1 MFESM
6 SFTVTPD
13 GELTLWLAPRDT
25 GGGTE
30 RAERA
35 GALTLCL
42 AIQNAGDG
50 DGVPRDAP
58 ARRALVLWAEYSG
71 HEGPGAVTPR
81 EAPDNRVAIALPVGH
96 GEGAVGR
103 CRVDISGIPCAWYDL
118 DPPRLTLAPPRRDK
132 LSLTIPI
139 PAGAITA
146 AADLPVGVRVVS
158 PDGATVYVSMRGV
171 LTTDGGDGGRLALR
185 PIEVVGRYG
194 TIDATFAPGAVP
206 PTASAVPALWRPR
219 PALPAVQGA
228 RAPAIGGVL
237 PVLARV
243 RGALAPRDASVT
255 RQAPPH
261 PPFVSLRRDALR
273 RLQRL
278 PAWALVIPL
287 LLLLIPLIVVGDLPA
302 GTTTIP
308 LWLIILPL
316 ALLLFLLIFVGGRAL
331 AARTAIPVWIFVLPL
346 AFLLLLLILNGTVP
360 LLTTGSTAAPII
372 ASPTAAPIIP
382 PPAVAP
388 VIASPTAAPAAVP
401 SSTAPAIPPPAVAV
415 ITPAAVPSLHLP
427 GVVLRPTAA
436 PATALSSARSS
447 AAARPPDVLLN
458 PATLDFGGHTVA
470 TTSAARTIN
479 VVNLSPTTLT
489 AVTHFT
495 ITGVDA
501 RDFTVRSTCIGGRID
516 AYHSCAIVITFTPRA
531 RGTRLAD
538 LVIADDASAGGTRT
552 VPLNGRGF

>member
-42 AIQNAGDG
+42 AIQDSNDGDGDGDG

-185 PIEVVGRYG
+185 PIEVAGRYG

-206 PTASAVPALWRPR
+206 PALPALWNPR

-228 RAPAIGGVL
+228 RAPAIGGVI
-237 PVLARV
+237 PAIARV
-243 RGALAPRDASVT
+243 RSALAPHDASVA
-255 RQAPPH
+255 RQGPMLPA
-261 PPFVSLRRDALR
+261 FVSLRRDAMR

-278 PAWALVIPL
+278 STWTLVIPL
-287 LLLLIPLIVVGDLPA
+287 LLLLIPLIVVGDLPG

-346 AFLLLLLILNGTVP
+346 ALLLLLLVLDGAIP
-360 LLTTGSTAAPII
+360 LLTTESTAAPVAAAPTAAPTVVPVVAAPII
-372 ASPTAAPIIP
+372 ASPTAPVIP
-382 PPAVAP
+382 PPA
-388 VIASPTAAPAAVP
+388 I
-401 SSTAPAIPPPAVAV
+401 AV
-415 ITPAAVPSLHLP
+415 ITPTAVPSLHMP
-427 GVVLRPTAA
+427 GVVLRPTVA
-436 PATALSSARSS
+436 PATALSS

-458 PATLDFGGHTVA
+458 PATLNFGGHAVA
-470 TTSAARTIN
+470 TTSANQTIN
-479 VVNLSPTTLT
+479 VVNLGSTTLT
-489 AVTHFT
+489 AVTRFT

-501 RDFTVRSTCIGGRID
+501 RDFAARSTCMGGRID

-552 VPLNGRGF
+552 VPLSGRGA

>member
-25 GGGTE
+25 GGTD

-42 AIQNAGDG
+42 AIQDSNDGDG
-50 DGVPRDAP
+50 DGVPRGAP
-58 ARRALVLWAEYSG
+58 SRRALALWAEYSG
-71 HEGPGAVTPR
+71 RAGLGSTNPR
-81 EAPDNRVAIALPVGH
+81 EAPDNRVVIALPVGH

-103 CRVDISGIPCAWYDL
+103 CRVDIFGIPCAWYDL

-185 PIEVVGRYG
+185 PIEVAGRYG

-206 PTASAVPALWRPR
+206 PALPALWNPR

-228 RAPAIGGVL
+228 RAPAIGGVI
-237 PVLARV
+237 PAIARV
-243 RGALAPRDASVT
+243 RSALAPHDASVA
-255 RQAPPH
+255 RQGPMLPA
-261 PPFVSLRRDALR
+261 FVSLRRDALR

-278 PAWALVIPL
+278 STWTLVIPL
-287 LLLLIPLIVVGDLPA
+287 LLLLIPLIVVGDLPG

-346 AFLLLLLILNGTVP
+346 ALLLLLLVLDGAIP
-360 LLTTGSTAAPII
+360 LLTTESTAAPV
-372 ASPTAAPIIP
+372 AAAPTAAPTVVP
-382 PPAVAP
+382 VVAAP
-388 VIASPTAAPAAVP
+388 VIASPTAPAAVP
-401 SSTAPAIPPPAVAV
+401 SSTAPAIPPPAIAV
-415 ITPAAVPSLHLP
+415 ITPTAVPSLNMP
-427 GVVLRPTAA
+427 GVVLRPTVA
-436 PATALSSARSS
+436 PATALSSA
-447 AAARPPDVLLN
+447 AARTPDVLLN
-458 PATLDFGGHTVA
+458 PAALNFGGHAVA
-470 TTSAARTIN
+470 TTSANQTIN
-479 VVNLSPTTLT
+479 VVNLGSTTLT
-489 AVTHFT
+489 AVTRFT

-501 RDFTVRSTCIGGRID
+501 RDFAARSTCIGGRID
-516 AYHSCAIVITFTPRA
+516 AYHSCAIVITFTPHA
-531 RGTRLAD
+531 RGTRRAD
-538 LVIADDASAGGTRT
+538 LVIVDDASAGGTRT
-552 VPLNGRGF
+552 VPLSGRGA

>member
-25 GGGTE
+25 GGGTD

-42 AIQNAGDG
+42 AIQDPNDGDGDG
-50 DGVPRDAP
+50 DGVPRGAP
-58 ARRALVLWAEYSG
+58 SRRALALWAEYSG
-71 HEGPGAVTPR
+71 RAELGSTNPR

-96 GEGAVGR
+96 GEGAIGR

-185 PIEVVGRYG
+185 PIEVAGRYG

-206 PTASAVPALWRPR
+206 PAVPALWSPR
-219 PALPAVQGA
+219 PALPAAQGA
-228 RAPAIGGVL
+228 RALAIGGVI
-237 PVLARV
+237 PALARA
-243 RGALAPRDASVT
+243 RSALAPHDASVA
-255 RQAPPH
+255 RQGPMLPA
-261 PPFVSLRRDALR
+261 FVSLRRDALR

-278 PAWALVIPL
+278 STWTLVIPL
-287 LLLLIPLIVVGDLPA
+287 LLLLIPLIVVGDLPG

-346 AFLLLLLILNGTVP
+346 ALLLLLLVLDGAIP
-360 LLTTGSTAAPII
+360 LLTTESTAVPVVAAPTAAPTVVPVVAAPTAAPII
-372 ASPTAAPIIP
+372 ASPTAPTIP
-382 PPAVAP
+382 PPA
-388 VIASPTAAPAAVP
+388 I
-401 SSTAPAIPPPAVAV
+401 AV
-415 ITPAAVPSLHLP
+415 ITPTAVPSLNLR
-427 GVVLRPTAA
+427 GVVLQPTTA
-436 PATALSSARSS
+436 PATALSSA
-447 AAARPPDVLLN
+447 AARTPDVLLN
-458 PATLDFGGHTVA
+458 PATLNFGGHAVA
-470 TTSAARTIN
+470 TTSADQTIN
-479 VVNLSPTTLT
+479 VVNLGSTTLT
-489 AVTHFT
+489 AVTRFT

-501 RDFTVRSTCIGGRID
+501 RDFAARSTCIGGRID
-516 AYHSCAIVITFTPRA
+516 AYHSCAIVITFTPHA
-531 RGTRLAD
+531 RGTRRAD
-538 LVIADDASAGGTRT
+538 LVIVDDASAGGTRT
-552 VPLNGRGF
+552 VPLSGRGT